1 MFFIHSIISVASYC
15 TRTASGFF
23 VVGHVL
29 RIISVFH
36 LASAFGSDMP
46 SCLVVM
52 IGLLLE
58 SGLLVLDGDVGTS
71 GGLPL
76 LADEVGDLLVLGL
89 LDGGFV
95 VLEDGQYETLCGQ
108 QREDIST

>member
-1 MFFIHSIISVASYC
+1 M
-15 TRTASGFF
+15 
-23 VVGHVL
+23 VGHVL
-29 RIISVFH
+29 RIISVYH
-36 LASAFGSDMP
+36 LAPALGGYAFR
-46 SCLVVM
+46 LVVM
-52 IGLLLE
+52 VVLFLLLE
-58 SGLLVLDGDVGTS
+58 LGLLVLDGEVGAT